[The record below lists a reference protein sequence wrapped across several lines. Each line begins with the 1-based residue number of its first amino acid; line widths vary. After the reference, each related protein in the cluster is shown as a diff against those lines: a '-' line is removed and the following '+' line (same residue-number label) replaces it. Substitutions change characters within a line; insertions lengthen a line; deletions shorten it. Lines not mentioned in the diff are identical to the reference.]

1 MSYQFI
7 KYEASDGVGRVLLDR
22 PEKLNALS
30 RELQDELVDC
40 LERAD
45 DDPDVRVMTL
55 RGSGRA
61 FCAGY
66 DITPPSTPE
75 AQAAAQRQ
83 RDNIR
88 ADIHRM
94 KRTPNTMNSILNL
107 SKPVIAGVHGYCIAG
122 GTDLAMHCDIII
134 AADDAQIG
142 FPPVR
147 SMGTPPTH
155 MWTYMVGPQ
164 WAKWFLLTGESVFR
178 KARRGDRTGLEVGAR
193 RRPRRGGGRP
203 GDDDGADPVGA
214 AGRQQEHR
222 QQGDGPPWVA
232 RRSSTYQPRPT
243 RSRTRRRSSRVLQD
257 GSRGG
262 SQGRAGMA
270 RRAVQRLPGP
280 KVIPAPLVTK
290 RTGSCQPIS
299 SELDTLTGSWSQ

>member
-7 KYEASDGVGRVLLDR
+7 DYEASNGIGRVRLNR

-45 DDPDVRVMTL
+45 DDPEVRVMTL
-55 RGSGRA
+55 RGNGRA

-75 AQAAAQRQ
+75 AQAAAQEQ

-88 ADIHRM
+88 SDIHRM

-107 SKPVIAGVHGYCIAG
+107 SKPVIVGVHGYCIAG

-164 WAKWFLLTGESVFR
+164 WAKWFLLTGESVSGTR
-178 KARRGDRTGLEVGAR
+178 AEELGLVWKSVPGEGLDAAVEDLARTMARIPWELLAANKSIVNKAMDLMGRTTLQHIAAETDAIAHQAPIVKEFSRMAREEGLK
-193 RRPRRGGGRP
+193 
-203 GDDDGADPVGA
+203 A
-214 AGRQQEHR
+214 ALEWR
-222 QQGDGPPWVA
+222 DSPF
-232 RRSSTYQPRPT
+232 SDY
-243 RSRTRRRSSRVLQD
+243 
-257 GSRGG
+257 RGG
-262 SQGRAGMA
+262 SR
-270 RRAVQRLPGP
+270 
-280 KVIPAPLVTK
+280 
-290 RTGSCQPIS
+290 
-299 SELDTLTGSWSQ
+299 

>member
-1 MSYQFI
+1 MAYQFI
-7 KYEASDGVGRVLLDR
+7 EYQASDGIGRVRLNR

-55 RGSGRA
+55 RGNGRA

-75 AQAAAQRQ
+75 AQAAAQEQ

-94 KRTPNTMNSILNL
+94 KRTPNTMNTILNL
-107 SKPVIAGVHGYCIAG
+107 SKPVIVGVHGYCIAG

-164 WAKWFLLTGESVFR
+164 WAKWFLLTGESVSGSRAEELGLVWKSVPGEGLDAAVEDLAR
-178 KARRGDRTGLEVGAR
+178 KMAMIPWELLAANKSIVNKAMDLMGRSTLQHIAAETDAIAHQAPIVKEFSRMAREEGLK
-193 RRPRRGGGRP
+193 
-203 GDDDGADPVGA
+203 A
-214 AGRQQEHR
+214 ALEWR
-222 QQGDGPPWVA
+222 DGPF
-232 RRSSTYQPRPT
+232 RDY
-243 RSRTRRRSSRVLQD
+243 
-257 GSRGG
+257 RG
-262 SQGRAGMA
+262 R
-270 RRAVQRLPGP
+270 
-280 KVIPAPLVTK
+280 
-290 RTGSCQPIS
+290 
-299 SELDTLTGSWSQ
+299 E

>member
-1 MSYQFI
+1 MDYQFI
-7 KYEASDGVGRVLLDR
+7 EYQASDGIGRVRLNR

-45 DDPDVRVMTL
+45 DDSDVRVMTL
-55 RGSGRA
+55 RGNGRA

-66 DITPPSTPE
+66 DITPPSTAE
-75 AQAAAQRQ
+75 AQAAAQEQ

-94 KRTPNTMNSILNL
+94 KRAPNTMNSILNL
-107 SKPVIAGVHGYCIAG
+107 SKPVIVGVHGYCIAG

-164 WAKWFLLTGESVFR
+164 WAKWFLLTGESVS
-178 KARRGDRTGLEVGAR
+178 GAR
-193 RRPRRGGGRP
+193 AEELGLVWKSVPGEGLDAAVEDLARTMARIPWELLAANKSIVNKAMDLMGRSTLQHI
-203 GDDDGADPVGA
+203 A
-214 AGRQQEHR
+214 AETDAIAHQAPIVKEFSRMAREEGLKAALEWR
-222 QQGDGPPWVA
+222 DGPF
-232 RRSSTYQPRPT
+232 RDY
-243 RSRTRRRSSRVLQD
+243 
-257 GSRGG
+257 RGG
-262 SQGRAGMA
+262 SQ
-270 RRAVQRLPGP
+270 
-280 KVIPAPLVTK
+280 
-290 RTGSCQPIS
+290 
-299 SELDTLTGSWSQ
+299 

>member
-7 KYEASDGVGRVLLDR
+7 EYEASNGIGRVRLNR

-40 LERAD
+40 LEQAD
-45 DDPDVRVMTL
+45 DDPEVRVMTL
-55 RGSGRA
+55 RGNGRA

-75 AQAAAQRQ
+75 AQAAAQEQ

-107 SKPVIAGVHGYCIAG
+107 SKPVIVGVHGYCIAG

-164 WAKWFLLTGESVFR
+164 WAKWFLLTGESVSGTRAEELGLVWKSVPGEGLDAAVEDLARTMARIPWELLAANKSIVNKAMDLMGRSTLQHIAAETDAIAHQAPIVKEFSRMAREEGLKAALEWRDGPFR
-178 KARRGDRTGLEVGAR
+178 DY
-193 RRPRRGGGRP
+193 RGGG
-203 GDDDGADPVGA
+203 
-214 AGRQQEHR
+214 
-222 QQGDGPPWVA
+222 
-232 RRSSTYQPRPT
+232 
-243 RSRTRRRSSRVLQD
+243 
-257 GSRGG
+257 
-262 SQGRAGMA
+262 SQ
-270 RRAVQRLPGP
+270 
-280 KVIPAPLVTK
+280 
-290 RTGSCQPIS
+290 
-299 SELDTLTGSWSQ
+299 

>member
-7 KYEASDGVGRVLLDR
+7 EYEASNGIGRVRLNR

-45 DDPDVRVMTL
+45 DDPEVRVMTL
-55 RGSGRA
+55 RGNGRA

-75 AQAAAQRQ
+75 AQAAAQEQ

-88 ADIHRM
+88 SDIHRM

-134 AADDAQIG
+134 AADDSQIG

-164 WAKWFLLTGESVFR
+164 WAKWFLLTGESVSGTR
-178 KARRGDRTGLEVGAR
+178 AEELGLVWKSVPGEGLDAAVEDLART
-193 RRPRRGGGRP
+193 
-203 GDDDGADPVGA
+203 
-214 AGRQQEHR
+214 
-222 QQGDGPPWVA
+222 
-232 RRSSTYQPRPT
+232 
-243 RSRTRRRSSRVLQD
+243 
-257 GSRGG
+257 
-262 SQGRAGMA
+262 MA
-270 RRAVQRLPGP
+270 RIPWELLAANKSIVNKAMDLMGRTTLQHIAAETDAIAHQAPIVKEFSRMARAEGLKSALEWRDSPFSDYRG
-280 KVIPAPLVTK
+280 
-290 RTGSCQPIS
+290 S
-299 SELDTLTGSWSQ
+299 SE

>member
-147 SMGTPPTH
+147 SAWEPRRRAD

-164 WAKWFLLTGESVFR
+164 WAKWL
-178 KARRGDRTGLEVGAR
+178 
-193 RRPRRGGGRP
+193 
-203 GDDDGADPVGA
+203 
-214 AGRQQEHR
+214 H
-222 QQGDGPPWVA
+222 
-232 RRSSTYQPRPT
+232 
-243 RSRTRRRSSRVLQD
+243 
-257 GSRGG
+257 
-262 SQGRAGMA
+262 
-270 RRAVQRLPGP
+270 
-280 KVIPAPLVTK
+280 I
-290 RTGSCQPIS
+290 C
-299 SELDTLTGSWSQ
+299 

>member
-1 MSYQFI
+1 MSYEFI
-7 KYEASDGVGRVLLDR
+7 EYSASDGIARVRLDR

-40 LERAD
+40 MERAD
-45 DDPDVRVMTL
+45 DDPEVRVITL
-55 RGSGRA
+55 RGNGRA

-75 AQAAAQRQ
+75 AQAAAQVA

-94 KRTPNTMNSILNL
+94 KRTPTTMNAILNL

-164 WAKWFLLTGESVFR
+164 WAKWFLLTGESVS
-178 KARRGDRTGLEVGAR
+178 GAR
-193 RRPRRGGGRP
+193 AEELGLVWKSVPGEGLDAAVDDLARTMARIPWELLAANKSIVNKAMDLMGR
-203 GDDDGADPVGA
+203 ATLQTIA
-214 AGRQQEHR
+214 AETDAIAHQAPIVKEFSRMSQE
-222 QQGDGPPWVA
+222 QGLKAALDWRDGPF
-232 RRSSTYQPRPT
+232 RDY
-243 RSRTRRRSSRVLQD
+243 
-257 GSRGG
+257 RGG
-262 SQGRAGMA
+262 S
-270 RRAVQRLPGP
+270 
-280 KVIPAPLVTK
+280 
-290 RTGSCQPIS
+290 
-299 SELDTLTGSWSQ
+299 